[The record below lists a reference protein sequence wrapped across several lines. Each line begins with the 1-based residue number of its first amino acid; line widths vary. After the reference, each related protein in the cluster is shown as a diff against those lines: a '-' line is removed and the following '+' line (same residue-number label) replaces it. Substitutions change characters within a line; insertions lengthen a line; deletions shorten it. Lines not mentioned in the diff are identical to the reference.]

1 MPSLHAVR
9 ASGRPTDAPL
19 AELHRDQSGAAIPG
33 TLEKDSCGRW
43 FHCSSGAGL
52 RCVPAEH
59 RAMDG
64 GRGLAAGAIVA
75 GAGLVCGAS
84 SYFRWAAAAQEA
96 GAEDNRAAHPMMW
109 RSRKE
114 LGGLRVHALQETA
127 LEEGVAEEEID
138 AALESDDCK
147 AALVECI
154 VERRRYAV
162 RHAEDDEPTLE
173 ARRQL
178 DEMKMLALQES
189 AKDAGVDEASVRNA
203 MDSPC
208 PKTALVSLCLR
219 AMDPAHGVPLLE
231 DGSPARR
238 ASRLL
243 AHPAAGGAL
252 DGTEARDSWLSPVW
266 SPDADDLESPRAED
280 ELPVPRTLDGSLGK
294 HSSSADESLQEEVR
308 SLKAKLTALH
318 SLHELMGREDIFT
331 QLDPSGSGAISRD
344 EMRAAALK
352 LGRELSELELEELMS
367 CLEQDGEGNVV
378 YDEFVQVRRLKGQ
391 LRSRD
396 AECTD
401 LHAELSAQKQAR
413 AALERSLSSATASL
427 SRMKS
432 EKASWRTRAVS
443 REGELSEARSELQAL
458 RDAEK
463 ATADANDEDKEN
475 KADKQAAFWKTF
487 EQMEEDE
494 QLLILE
500 KAERRANA
508 GDGAGAERAA
518 EGSAPDVVSLG

>member
-1 MPSLHAVR
+1 MM
-9 ASGRPTDAPL
+9 
-19 AELHRDQSGAAIPG
+19 E
-33 TLEKDSCGRW
+33 
-43 FHCSSGAGL
+43 
-52 RCVPAEH
+52 
-59 RAMDG
+59 G

-75 GAGLVCGAS
+75 GAAIGAS

-114 LGGLRVHALQETA
+114 LGGLRVHALQERA

-147 AALVECI
+147 AALVERI

-173 ARRQL
+173 TRRQL

-219 AMDPAHGVPLLE
+219 AMDPAHGLPLLE
-231 DGSPARR
+231 DGSPPPRPSA
-238 ASRLL
+238 RLL

-252 DGTEARDSWLSPVW
+252 DGEDARDSWLSPVW
-266 SPDADDLESPRAED
+266 SPDADDLPSPRAED
-280 ELPVPRTLDGSLGK
+280 ELPVPRTLDASLGK
-294 HSSSADESLQEEVR
+294 HSSSPDESLQEEVR

-331 QLDPSGSGAISRD
+331 QLDPSGSGSISRD
-344 EMRAAALK
+344 EMSRAAEQV
-352 LGRELSELELEELMS
+352 GRELSELELEELMS

-391 LRSRD
+391 LRSRE
-396 AECTD
+396 AECTE
-401 LHAELSAQKQAR
+401 LHAELTAQKQAR
-413 AALERSLSSATASL
+413 AALERSLASATASL

-443 REGELSEARSELQAL
+443 RESELAEARSELQTL
-458 RDAEK
+458 REAEK

-475 KADKQAAFWKTF
+475 KAGKQAAFWKTF

-500 KAERRANA
+500 KAERRANT
-508 GDGAGAERAA
+508 GDGAGAKYFSCTMNGEWRVRMDDPTACSASELLFGLRQPSFEQLGGVQQPAERLLLRH
-518 EGSAPDVVSLG
+518 PQPQCIDQHVL